1 MSAPLNEAGYLRPPV
16 RSGTKEEVLARCFEA
31 IANNDYQAPNME
43 DRLQQ
48 RFEKDVWY
56 DNLEA
61 SMKPGFVPV
70 GPMRPTSEDERFKRY
85 RTRYGAISNE

>member
-1 MSAPLNEAGYLRPPV
+1 MTAPLPGAGYLRPPV

-31 IANNDYQAPNME
+31 IANSDYQAPTME

-48 RFEKDVWY
+48 RHEKDAWY

-61 SMKPGFVPV
+61 SMRPGFVPV
-70 GPMRPTSEDERFKRY
+70 GPMLPTRDDERFKRY
-85 RTRYGAISNE
+85 IFRQGAVSND

>member
-16 RSGTKEEVLARCFEA
+16 RSGTKEEVLKRCFEA
-31 IANNDYQAPNME
+31 IASDDYQTPSME
-43 DRLQQ
+43 ERLQQ

-61 SMKPGFVPV
+61 SMRPGFMPV
-70 GPMRPTSEDERFKRY
+70 GPMQPTREDERFKQY
-85 RTRYGAISNE
+85 RSRRGAISND

>member
-1 MSAPLNEAGYLRPPV
+1 MSAPLTGAGYLHPPL

-31 IANNDYQAPNME
+31 IANNDYQTPSME
-43 DRLQQ
+43 KRIQQ
-48 RFEKDVWY
+48 RLEKDVWY

-70 GPMRPTSEDERFKRY
+70 GPMRPTDIDDRLKNY
-85 RTRYGAISNE
+85 RSRYGMVSND

>member
-31 IANNDYQAPNME
+31 IENNDYQTPSME
-43 DRLQQ
+43 ERLQQ
-48 RFEKDVWY
+48 RFEKDVWH

-61 SMKPGFVPV
+61 SIRPGFVPV
-70 GPMRPTSEDERFKRY
+70 GPMLPTREDERFRRY
-85 RTRYGAISNE
+85 RFRQGAVSND

>member
-1 MSAPLNEAGYLRPPV
+1 MSGRYLRPPI
-16 RSGTKEEVLARCFEA
+16 RSGSRDEVLARCFEA
-31 IANNDYQAPNME
+31 IANNDHQTPSME
-43 DRLQQ
+43 ERLQQ

-61 SMKPGFVPV
+61 SMRPGFVPV
-70 GPMRPTSEDERFKRY
+70 GPMRPTSEDERFKLY